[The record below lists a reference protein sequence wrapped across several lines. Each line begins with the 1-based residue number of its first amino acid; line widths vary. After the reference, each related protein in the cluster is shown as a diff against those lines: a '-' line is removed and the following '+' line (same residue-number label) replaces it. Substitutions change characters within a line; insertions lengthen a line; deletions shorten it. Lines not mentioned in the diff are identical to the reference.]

1 MFCPNNQGMKFNPLL
16 YKPPKAWQA
25 QWLNNATFQDY
36 YFRLQSLFIS
46 QFGWKNLPDTVNER
60 FLELTLYEY
69 GFALYFDEP
78 DIGNLA
84 LTCQIGGQ
92 LDLYRI
98 PTERRPYA
106 NNGYNFESRNE
117 KNSVLIFNNYSH
129 TPSVLTI
136 LLYARRLYEIER
148 AIDVNVKGQ
157 KFPVAILCDET
168 QRLTYKNLY
177 AKYDGNEP
185 FIMGVKG
192 LDVGN
197 INTIQTNVPY
207 VADKLNALKRQIWNE
222 ALAYCGIDSNAEGK
236 RERLVTAEAESNFGA
251 IDAQRKVMLSAR
263 QEAVDKINKM
273 FGTNIEVDYKS
284 DRGYN
289 PDLTEAE
296 LATKGGYTD
305 GKLYD

>member
-1 MFCPNNQGMKFNPLL
+1 MFNPQNQGLSFNPLL
-16 YKPPKAWQA
+16 YKPPKEWRT

-46 QFGWKNLPDTVNER
+46 QFGWTGLPETVSER

-69 GFALYFDEP
+69 GFALYFREK
-78 DIGNLA
+78 DIGDLA
-84 LTCQIGGQ
+84 LTCQIGGM

-106 NNGYNFESRNE
+106 NNGYNFESRTE
-117 KNSVLIFNNYSH
+117 KDSVLIFNNYSH

-157 KFPVAILCDET
+157 KFPVAILCDEN
-168 QRLTYKNLY
+168 QRLTYQNLY
-177 AKYDGNEP
+177 KKYDGNEP
-185 FIMGVKG
+185 FILGVKG
-192 LDVGN
+192 LDIGN
-197 INTIQTNVPY
+197 VTVLNTNVPY
-207 VADKLNALKRQIWNE
+207 VADKLNILKRQIWNE
-222 ALAYCGIDSNAEGK
+222 ALAYCGIDSNSSDK
-236 RERLVTAEAESNFGA
+236 RERLVSDEVAANFGA

-263 QEAVDKINKM
+263 KEAAEKINAM
-273 FGTNIEVDYKS
+273 FGTNIEVDFKS

-289 PDLTEAE
+289 PNIPLENDMEGDLS
-296 LATKGGYTD
+296 GQ
-305 GKLYD
+305 LYD